1 MHNYYVKKKIKI
13 STIEIKKNILFIV
26 IVIMTPNK
34 GGDHINYQGLW
45 PPILYFYFLMP
56 IKMINIENIFFIPNS
71 AEYYNN

>member
-1 MHNYYVKKKIKI
+1 MHNYYEKKFKSQQLKLKR
-13 STIEIKKNILFIV
+13 TFYLFIV

-34 GGDHINYQGLW
+34 GGDHINYQWLW

-71 AEYYNN
+71 TEYYNN